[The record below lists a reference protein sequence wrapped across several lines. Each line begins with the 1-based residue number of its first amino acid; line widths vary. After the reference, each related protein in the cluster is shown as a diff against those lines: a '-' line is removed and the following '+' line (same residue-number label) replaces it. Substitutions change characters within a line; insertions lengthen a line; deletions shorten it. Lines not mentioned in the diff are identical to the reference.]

1 MQGFLSTVRAVR
13 GGRVA
18 IAILSAALPGL
29 VFAGSAAGCTCAP
42 VSPAQALS
50 SADAAIVGRLI
61 AIEPKGPARAAYRY
75 RVLRVYRGREEIEPG
90 STISVLS
97 GVDSAGCALPNRLQR
112 RYGLF
117 LTGNGGG
124 RWASGLCAVIAPPRL
139 YQLTRTPVPSTVSSD
154 GTAGSC
160 FPGWS

>member
-1 MQGFLSTVRAVR
+1 MR

-18 IAILSAALPGL
+18 IAILSVALPGL

-42 VSPAQALS
+42 ASPAEALRGS
-50 SADAAIVGRLI
+50 DAAIVGKLI
-61 AIEPKGPARAAYRY
+61 AIEQKGPARAAYRY

-117 LTGNGGG
+117 LTGNSRGS
-124 RWASGLCAVIAPPRL
+124 WASGLCGVVSPRRLWAAAQHAPA
-139 YQLTRTPVPSTVSSD
+139 
-154 GTAGSC
+154 GAGAGSYC
-160 FPGWS
+160 AS